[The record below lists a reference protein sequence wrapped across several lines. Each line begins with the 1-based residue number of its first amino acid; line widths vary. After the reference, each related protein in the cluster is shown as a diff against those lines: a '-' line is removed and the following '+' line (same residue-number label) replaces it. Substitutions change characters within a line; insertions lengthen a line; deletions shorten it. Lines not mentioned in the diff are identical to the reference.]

1 MTEIV
6 VVGLFNDRFAAAHA
20 AERLAATGTDPRQI
34 ALHGPGGTEG
44 VVPLGRFG
52 LPWDEHAFY
61 AEGLRRD
68 RVALTAVVEDAQGD
82 QVAEILAQTGAIDL
96 DAQEE
101 EYRRDGWEPPQPPA
115 GYTGHD
121 EDIGFAT
128 YGTDA
133 VLGAIPRHHTD
144 DTPAGLLGR
153 WEQAVMERD
162 LTDTARCA
170 RRYRPRR
177 PGT

>member
-1 MTEIV
+1 MAEIV
-6 VVGLFNDRFAAAHA
+6 VVGLFHDRFAAGHA
-20 AERLAATGTDPRQI
+20 AEQLASSGVDPQRI
-34 ALHGPGGTEG
+34 ALHGPGESEG
-44 VVPLGRFG
+44 AVPFGRFG
-52 LPWDEHAFY
+52 LPWDDHAFY
-61 AEGLRRD
+61 AEGLRRN
-68 RVALTAVVEDAQGD
+68 RVALTAVVEDVDGNR
-82 QVAEILAQTGAIDL
+82 VADVLDAAGAMDL

-101 EYRRDGWEPPQPPA
+101 EYRRDGWTPPQPPA

-133 VLGAIPRHHTD
+133 VLGPVPRHHTD

-162 LTDTARCA
+162 AANPARCA
-170 RRYRPRR
+170 RRYLPS
-177 PGT
+177 GAIG